1 MKNPN
6 SPFCYKLFAE
16 GTSEEKCSE
25 NDDGILN
32 SMVGFYTDDEI
43 IGFTT
48 LLSNGT
54 VCISLYFDKAAPI
67 EKVQFAWKHYDFYK
81 IYIVNSKVEVF

>member
-6 SPFCYKLFAE
+6 SPFCYKLFPE
-16 GTSEEKCSE
+16 GTFEEKCSE

-54 VCISLYFDKAAPI
+54 VHMHFTPLRN
-67 EKVQFAWKHYDFYK
+67 ELL
-81 IYIVNSKVEVF
+81 

>member
-6 SPFCYKLFAE
+6 SPFCYKLFVE
-16 GTSEEKCSE
+16 GTFEEKCSE

-48 LLSNGT
+48 LLSNGR
-54 VCISLYFDKAAPI
+54 VCISHHLGMNY
-67 EKVQFAWKHYDFYK
+67 YDNFLERWGSNGFQL
-81 IYIVNSKVEVF
+81 I

>member
-1 MKNPN
+1 M
-6 SPFCYKLFAE
+6 E

>member
-6 SPFCYKLFAE
+6 SPFCYKLFVE
-16 GTSEEKCSE
+16 GTFEEKCSE

-54 VCISLYFDKAAPI
+54 VCMHWFNSLYFDKAAQK
-67 EKVQFAWKHYDFYK
+67 EKVDLIWYSYLNFN
-81 IYIVNSKVEVF
+81 IG

>member
-6 SPFCYKLFAE
+6 SPFCYKLFPE
-16 GTSEEKCSE
+16 GTFEEKCSE

-48 LLSNGT
+48 LLSNGI
-54 VCISLYFDKAAPI
+54 V
-67 EKVQFAWKHYDFYK
+67 KV
-81 IYIVNSKVEVF
+81 I